1 MSYVYIDQRDNLFI
15 EHGVTTLLKLYDNVH
30 RLLAVAGAVRT
41 PEAIRWVGGATYTIR
56 AALNFLVET
65 GALREITNSIVPDD
79 RIFIKGSI

>member
-1 MSYVYIDQRDNLFI
+1 MSYVYTDQRDSLFT

-41 PEAIRWVGGATYTIR
+41 PEAISGVGGAPYTVR
-56 AALNFLVET
+56 AALDFLVET
-65 GALREITNSIVPDD
+65 GALREITNTLVPDD